1 MPEQCDTNASRRRQ
15 DTQATSL
22 NEQMTTPP
30 AIEIAGL
37 RKTFFDGVLRRRRVE
52 ALKDVSF
59 NVERG
64 SIFGLLG
71 PNGAGKTTLIKI
83 LLGLVSKTGGEAQ
96 LLGLSAGNRRGRQQ
110 VGYLPEHHRIP
121 RHLTGN
127 TALTYYGGLSGLSA
141 STVRRMRPQLLARV
155 GLAEWGTMPV
165 RKYSKG
171 MQQRL
176 GLAQAML
183 HDPQV
188 LILDEP
194 TDGVDPV
201 GRREI
206 RDVLGE
212 LKSEGKTIF
221 LNSHLLQE
229 IELVCDQVAILVE
242 GRLQRL
248 GTIEELTTR
257 QQTDVS
263 FTVAGD
269 ANTIRQALASQT
281 ILDMTPQAENRF
293 VVHIAAEHQ
302 AHVNTCV
309 DLLRSDAI
317 DILALT
323 QSKDSLE
330 DAFLNIVGNTS
341 EPAAHPTE

>member
-1 MPEQCDTNASRRRQ
+1 M
-15 DTQATSL
+15 
-22 NEQMTTPP
+22 PP
-30 AIEIAGL
+30 AIEITGL
-37 RKTFFDGVLRRRRVE
+37 RKTFRDGVLSRRYVE

-59 NVERG
+59 HVDSG

-83 LLGLVSKTGGEAQ
+83 LLGLVYKTGGEAQ
-96 LLGLSAGNRRGRQQ
+96 LLDRPAGHRHARQQ

-127 TALTYYGGLSGLSA
+127 AALTYYGGLSGLSA
-141 STVRRMRPQLLARV
+141 ATVRRMRTEVLGRV
-155 GLAEWGTMPV
+155 GLEKWGSMPV

-183 HDPQV
+183 HDPQI

-229 IELVCDQVAILVE
+229 IELVCDKVAILVE

-248 GTIEELTTR
+248 GTVEEITTR
-257 QQTDVS
+257 QQTDVT
-263 FTVAGD
+263 FTVIGD
-269 ANTIRQALASQT
+269 PEVIRRALDSQT
-281 ILDMTPQAENRF
+281 ILQMTPHPENRF
-293 VVHIAAEHQ
+293 AVHVAAAEQ
-302 AHVNTCV
+302 STVNACI
-309 DLLRSDAI
+309 DLLRRAGV
-317 DILALT
+317 DILTLT

-330 DAFLNIVGNTS
+330 DAFLNIVGNTPD
-341 EPAAHPTE
+341 PAAQQRE

>member
-1 MPEQCDTNASRRRQ
+1 MQ
-15 DTQATSL
+15 
-22 NEQMTTPP
+22 P

-37 RKTFFDGVLRRRRVE
+37 RKTFREGVLRRRQVE

-59 NVERG
+59 QVEQG

-83 LLGLVSKTGGEAQ
+83 LLGLVYKTGGEAQ
-96 LLGLSAGNRRGRQQ
+96 LLGRSAGNRHSRQQ

-127 TALTYYGGLSGLSA
+127 AALTYYGGLSGLSPA
-141 STVRRMRPQLLARV
+141 KVRQMRPQLLARV
-155 GLAEWGTMPV
+155 GLEEWGSMPV

-183 HDPQV
+183 HNPQV

-229 IELVCDQVAILVE
+229 IELVCDKVAILAE

-263 FTVAGD
+263 FTLAGD

-281 ILDMTPQAENRF
+281 ILNMTPQTENRF
-293 VVHIAAEHQ
+293 VVHIAAGQQ
-302 AHVNTCV
+302 ASVNTCI
-309 DLLRSDAI
+309 DQLRAANI
-317 DILALT
+317 DILALA

-330 DAFLNIVGNTS
+330 DAFLNIVGNTP
-341 EPAAHPTE
+341 ETATQQPD